1 MLLFIYNMAQV
12 RKYQSGGLVQKDE
25 QLIDIGGVKY
35 LKSDVVNIFKNQTLR
50 DSYSK
55 DFVGNDEEQDK
66 LFNQIADIYADG
78 LDSGKMRFDS
88 DGKHI
93 LDPSGQ
99 YYNIDKIIEKPKTEQ
114 DYFNNQSVRVMN
126 MFEIAKKKGYIRS
139 WEGKVNDKTPYSFS
153 ETGILTNHYFHKPSD
168 YKWSDLSAAWFALDP
183 MDKTTKVRT
192 FNNRKKV
199 LSEAILKEADLID
212 NDPSYRKKY
221 RFEGELQNP
230 MAYKEYTKAMR
241 QYAQMIANLNGFNE
255 SLLPIATTLGANP
268 RALYSQD
275 QNDTESL
282 FTPVTEEALNYA
294 AQQQQ
299 AEKDRLAKEEQDKR
313 EKEKQNLEKLQQD
326 IALNGILRN
335 YDPLATQNIRYFDDT
350 TNTFYDLSDDLSKVT
365 NLGQQL
371 ARAFQVGYNKEQ
383 IQKNWYSWEEFAGKY
398 LQNLTNYFKNKS
410 EYKVYAVTN
419 GPLGNVGK
427 RFFAKRPYD
436 KKPIEVKI
444 KKVGVDYYLYDL
456 KGNQL
461 VNLGE
466 YFYDTRKTAITTIE
480 QLSAALAAVKPSTLD
495 KDIDTGE
502 PIVFSTSQAFGGES
516 EMQAYWQ
523 QLGALKISSYDPRR
537 FEEILKGVSM
547 QFLSLPINDQYKYNW
562 FNKTNNP
569 RTWYGTRF
577 ALYQNK
583 DNKIVFSWIRG
594 DNEIVFVSDL
604 TLDQFYKKC
613 LKTEGNIKYIA
624 PGFIKK
630 VIKRKVSSNADEN
643 KYDIIGYKNGGKLV
657 RFSVGGSLSDIYN
670 NQVSNKIIKPLE
682 APKQPVSVQQQNN
695 QDQPNTQKNELQ
707 KEPQE
712 FTVADGVRLGASI
725 LDLTGAFMLFPKG
738 LNLASAAVSGV
749 SLAGYIGADLMDVME
764 GRQELWPTLKK
775 DAEIAGVQAI
785 ALINPVKAGQIAPA
799 LAKIVPMVPKI
810 AGLLWTYDILTD
822 DNSRQ
827 SIMNTLDKIQH
838 MRISE
843 INSQDLT
850 NLAFIGRT
858 LVGAKMGVK
867 SMKDKAARGINK
879 ARRRASDVAE
889 VKYQVKDQ
897 EATSM
902 SLVRGAGKQKVDPD
916 IKAIKQRVVDEYNK
930 GLKEGEQAITLEDV
944 TIFNEQNQPIT
955 SGKVP
960 LRFSG
965 PDIMS
970 ESWAPGRLFER
981 AIQHGDMETGH
992 VTRQNTWLGQRMRNW
1007 LGEDFD
1013 VSFSDEAIMRRK
1025 QQRQIDSLAKNLF
1038 GGIHELKR
1046 TAQDIANLK
1055 NSESFKNA
1063 SATEQNKQMQDL
1075 LTNKGYIF
1083 KPKGIEETPLY
1094 EGALAKADEIQQ
1106 VAANLNSMSEL
1117 EAAGRIL
1124 GVTDIDSSTVW
1135 KSAQPEQT
1143 KKLITSEML
1152 RQAYSQFKQAINSN
1166 DYLRWLSS
1174 QHADLQTLAEHLS
1187 TQQPA
1192 KGEWKPSTNLQD
1204 KLQGYVEE
1212 VFNKS
1217 SDSQIR
1223 EKFNAINDPVQQ
1235 KNFVLAEARK
1245 LLAEG
1250 KLRGSDMELIQ
1261 NAYNLVKNSK
1271 AEEINKKPT
1280 EKVEKTEENSGAEQQ
1295 TNAQEQNETNKQPNE
1310 QLNEAEAKRNAT
1322 IAKEENLERMILEY
1336 IDPKTLK
1343 SLQGKHRSYVEQKL
1357 NQLQLNQDVKDAIFE
1372 YLSIPESLTQSSK
1385 IAESTNKAASLKEE
1399 LQKAKK
1405 EKENITTTLQELETK
1420 IQETKKQIK
1429 NSKSLE
1435 TRRTK
1440 KLETQIQE
1448 LEEEFHNLRNMGAS
1462 EEEFTENAKRLQE
1475 AKDNSNLSE
1484 IKNKLTE
1491 LQKELDNLNT
1501 KSRDTETKAKKQE
1514 ETIQNISDQYELA
1527 TKEAKRIRQSFLLR
1541 KTNRQKAIREL
1552 HRLRHNLQQL
1562 NNKFGGLNVPKVHH
1576 ESRVQLEKAIND
1588 LEKSIDNM
1596 KVPRD
1601 KFGGNLEFIRTI
1613 TKLQSG
1619 GYLPVGKRYIAAVQ
1633 PNFVDPYG
1641 TGWNQY
1647 INSWYDVIGANQLKG
1662 MLELLNQN
1670 KDTWLGSKG
1679 WIANQNMNK
1688 YTLDTNWTDDYKKNN
1703 GSYYDVSVGDYQDA
1717 VGGLDPIK
1725 QAIAQAYAKARYMLK
1740 GNKVSSGEYA
1750 GKRDN
1755 YFAAITHDM
1764 SPFGNINWLDDND
1777 KQEYLKALKAQVGNQ
1792 YKFVVDKNG
1801 YIYPVA
1807 ADQTDLGEGES
1818 WFYSND
1824 TISDNGTLI
1833 NSTTNE
1839 KQPVQSSDQI
1849 SAEKDGISGIKSEGT
1864 DPGRS
1869 GSQKGG
1875 ETIPVTTPNPQYNT
1889 NWLDILKLATA
1900 QIGTIDARNKIKFRP
1915 VKGETYNLYGRVR
1928 TGNNAHLTNV
1938 AYSSLFG
1945 NANTSSD
1952 ARYNTA
1958 VKLNLATNYVKALQD
1973 AFAKDREVF
1982 YNSLT
1987 ETQKLQHDNIA
1998 RQYEM
2003 YNTNLQN
2010 DIAARKYHDEIN
2022 EQMTTK
2028 LWQNVEN
2035 YLAKRSVDIDNL
2047 NKIKSARYWQ
2057 IYSDRIENQRNQNIY
2072 NTQLDY
2078 WNRLS
2083 EEEKRNRWDN
2093 SITKYLTS
2101 AEFKSTKDGIE
2112 YDKEIRKINAEA
2124 DKNIQALIDGLYTLN
2139 PQPIT
2144 YQTTYGSTIKKEG
2157 GRITMAKKGSNLNWA
2172 KIENARMINKA
2183 INESVKEANK
2193 SIRSANRELQK
2204 TIRSAASMMKKL
2216 NTQGLK

>member
-1 MLLFIYNMAQV
+1 MAQV

-25 QLIDIGGVKY
+25 QLIDIGGIKY

-55 DFVGNDEEQDK
+55 DFVRNNEEQDK
-66 LFNQIADIYADG
+66 LFNQIADIYAEG

-99 YYNIDKIIEKPKTEQ
+99 YYNIDKIIDNPKTEQ

-183 MDKTTKVRT
+183 MDKITKVRT
-192 FNNRKKV
+192 FNNRKTA
-199 LSEAILKEADLID
+199 LANAILKEADLID

-221 RFEGELQNP
+221 RFDGELTNP

-241 QYAQMIANLNGFNE
+241 EYAQMIANLNGFNE
-255 SLLPIATTLGANP
+255 SLLPLATVLGTNP

-282 FTPVTEEALNYA
+282 FTPITEESLNYA

-299 AEKDRLAKEEQDKR
+299 AEKDRLEKIEQDKK

-326 IALNGILRN
+326 ITLNGILRN
-335 YDPLATQNIRYFDDT
+335 YDPLATENIRYFDNT
-350 TNTFYDLSDDLSKVT
+350 TNSFYDLTDDLSKVT

-371 ARAFQVGYNKEQ
+371 AKVFQVGYNKEQ
-383 IQKNWYSWEEFAGKY
+383 IQKNWYSWEKFAGKY
-398 LQNLTNYFKNKS
+398 LQNLTNYFRNKS
-410 EYKVYAVTN
+410 EYNIYAVTN
-419 GPLGNVGK
+419 GPLGNTGK

-436 KKPIEVKI
+436 KKPIEIKI
-444 KKVGVDYYLYDL
+444 KKVGVDYYAYDL

-461 VNLGE
+461 ARLGE
-466 YFYDTRKTAITTIE
+466 YFYDARKTTITSIE
-480 QLSAALAAVKPSTLD
+480 QLNNALSQIKPTTLD

-502 PIVFSTSQAFGGES
+502 PFVFSTSQAFAGEQ

-523 QLGALKISSYDPRR
+523 QLGAIKISNYDPRR

-562 FNKTNNP
+562 FNKSNNP

-594 DNEIVFVSDL
+594 DNEIVFVSNL
-604 TLDQFYKKC
+604 TANQFYKNY

-624 PGFIKK
+624 PGFINK
-630 VIKRKVSSNADEN
+630 VIKRKVSSDTDEN
-643 KYDIIGYKNGGKLV
+643 KYDIIGYRDGGKLV
-657 RFSVGGSLSDIYN
+657 RFSVGGSLSDVYN

-682 APKQPVSVQQQNN
+682 APKQPMYVQQENN
-695 QDQPNTQKNELQ
+695 QNQPNTQENKLQ
-707 KEPQE
+707 KEPQD

-764 GRQELWPTLKK
+764 GRQELWPTLKR

-799 LAKIVPMVPKI
+799 LAKIIPMIPKI
-810 AGLLWTYDILTD
+810 AGLLWTYDIIND
-822 DNSRQ
+822 DNSRK
-827 SIMNTLDKIQH
+827 SIMNTLDKVQH
-838 MRISE
+838 MRISD

-858 LVGAKMGVK
+858 LIGAKMGFK
-867 SMKDKAARGINK
+867 SMKDKASKGVTKMRNK
-879 ARRRASDVAE
+879 ASEVAE
-889 VKYQVKDQ
+889 VKYQIKDQ
-897 EATSM
+897 EATNM
-902 SLVRGAGKQKVDPD
+902 SLVRGSGKQKVDPD
-916 IKAIKQRVVDEYNK
+916 IKAIKQRIVDEYNK
-930 GLKEGEQAITLEDV
+930 GLKEGEKAITLEDV

-981 AIQHGDMETGH
+981 AIQHGNMETGH

-1038 GGIHELKR
+1038 GGINELKK

-1075 LTNKGYIF
+1075 LTSKGYIF
-1083 KPKGIEETPLY
+1083 KPERMEETPLY

-1106 VAANLNSMSEL
+1106 VVSNLNSMSEL

-1124 GVTDIDSSTVW
+1124 GITDIDRATVW

-1143 KKLITSEML
+1143 KKLVTSEML
-1152 RQAYSQFKQAINSN
+1152 REAYSQFKQAISSN
-1166 DYLRWLSS
+1166 DYLKWLSS

-1204 KLQGYVEE
+1204 KVQGYVKE
-1212 VFNKS
+1212 VFKRS
-1217 SDSQIR
+1217 SDPQIR
-1223 EKFNAINDPVQQ
+1223 EKFNAINDPTQQ

-1271 AEEINKKPT
+1271 AEEIAKKPT
-1280 EKVEKTEENSGAEQQ
+1280 EKSEKSEENSGTEQQ
-1295 TNAQEQNETNKQPNE
+1295 TNAQEQTEAKEQPNDVE
-1310 QLNEAEAKRNAT
+1310 IKRKEA
-1322 IAKEENLERMILEY
+1322 IAREESLEKMILEY

-1385 IAESTNKAASLKEE
+1385 IAESANKATELREK

-1429 NSKSLE
+1429 NSKNLE
-1435 TRRTK
+1435 TRRAK
-1440 KLETQIQE
+1440 KLENQIQE

-1462 EEEFTENAKRLQE
+1462 EEEFAENAKRLQE

-1491 LQKELDNLNT
+1491 LQKELENLNT
-1501 KSRDTETKAKKQE
+1501 KSKDTEVKAKKQE
-1514 ETIQNISDQYELA
+1514 EIIQNITNQYELA
-1527 TKEAKRIRQSFLLR
+1527 TKEAKHIRQSFLLK

-1552 HRLRHNLQQL
+1552 HRLKHNLQQL

-1613 TKLQSG
+1613 KKLQSG
-1619 GYLPVGKRYIAAVQ
+1619 GYLPVGKNYIAAVQ
-1633 PNFVDPYG
+1633 PNFADPYG
-1641 TGWNQY
+1641 AGWSQY
-1647 INSWYDVIGANQLKG
+1647 TNSWYNVIGINQLKG

-1703 GSYYDVSVGDYQDA
+1703 GSYYDISVGDYQDT

-1725 QAIAQAYAKARYMLK
+1725 QAIAQAYTKARYILK

-1777 KQEYLKALKAQVGNQ
+1777 KQEYRKALKSQIGDQ

-1807 ADQTDLGEGES
+1807 SDQTNLEEGEQ

-1824 TISDNGTLI
+1824 TVNDDGTLI
-1833 NSTTNE
+1833 NSDANE
-1839 KQPVQSSDQI
+1839 KSPVQSSEQI
-1849 SAEKDGISGIKSEGT
+1849 SKEK

-1869 GSQKGG
+1869 GSQEGG
-1875 ETIPVTTPNPQYNT
+1875 EIIPVTTPNPQYNT

-1915 VKGETYNLYGRVR
+1915 VKGETYNLFGRVR
-1928 TGNNAHLTNV
+1928 TGNNAHLTNA
-1938 AYSSLFG
+1938 AYSSLFES
-1945 NANTSSD
+1945 ANTSSD

-1987 ETQKLQHDNIA
+1987 EAQKIQHDNIA

-2035 YLAKRSVDIDNL
+2035 FLAKKSVDIDNL
-2047 NKIKSARYWQ
+2047 NKIKSAKYWQ
-2057 IYSDRIENQRNQNIY
+2057 TYSDRIENQRNQNIY

-2083 EEEKRNRWDN
+2083 EEEKRDKWDN
-2093 SITKYLTS
+2093 NITKYLTS
-2101 AEFKSTKDGIE
+2101 AEFKATKDGIQYYE
-2112 YDKEIRKINAEA
+2112 DIRKINAEA
-2124 DKNIQALIDGLYTLN
+2124 DKNIQALIEGLYTLN

-2144 YQTTYGSTIKKEG
+2144 YKTTYGSTIKKEG